1 MNKPLKVFITYSR
14 KDREAKHRLIRSLA
28 VMKRQGLIEIWHDE
42 KILGG
47 DRWQEEIFSIHVPTS
62 DLLLYLVSAESLA
75 SENCYKELEIA
86 LKKGIRVIPI
96 IFADCDWKNDQLRD
110 FQGFPDNGLPIT
122 KWNNE
127 SEGWQNVVDGIRK
140 TISKLESQA
149 NPSFGGAEKDLQA
162 ELAFERGNI
171 RLLREE
177 LDEAIEAY
185 SQSIDLMPQVA
196 SSYNNRGVVY
206 WRKGDFDLAIT
217 DFDKVIELDSDDAKA
232 CTNRGVVYSSKG
244 DHDEAIVDLT
254 KAIELKPNY
263 AEAYH
268 NRGNTYKAIGDI
280 DRATQD
286 YNTAIELTPN
296 AFSYTN
302 RGTIYGMKGE
312 YDFAIKDFGMAIEL
326 QPDYANAYY
335 NRGLAYFN
343 RGEVN
348 LAIAD
353 YTKTIELTPDSAEVY
368 YNRGLAYSKKGEV
381 ELAIKDYTKAI
392 ELKPDY
398 ADAYYSRGGAFLRL
412 GEREKAEADLATARN
427 MGADAITA
435 LDKILQD
442 HDRAWK
448 VLGNS

>member
-1 MNKPLKVFITYSR
+1 
-14 KDREAKHRLIRSLA
+14 
-28 VMKRQGLIEIWHDE
+28 MKRQGLIEIWHDE

-254 KAIELKPNY
+254 KAIEL
-263 AEAYH
+263 
-268 NRGNTYKAIGDI
+268 
-280 DRATQD
+280 
-286 YNTAIELTPN
+286 TPN

>member
-1 MNKPLKVFITYSR
+1 
-14 KDREAKHRLIRSLA
+14 
-28 VMKRQGLIEIWHDE
+28 MKRQGLIEIWHDE

-47 DRWQEEIFSIHVPTS
+47 DRWQEEIFSIHIPTS

-96 IFADCDWKNDQLRD
+96 IFADCDWKNDQLSD

-127 SEGWQNVVDGIRK
+127 SEGWENVVDGIRK

-149 NPSFGGAEKDLQA
+149 NPSFGGTEKDLQA

-206 WRKGDFDLAIT
+206 WRKGDFD
-217 DFDKVIELDSDDAKA
+217 
-232 CTNRGVVYSSKG
+232 R
-244 DHDEAIVDLT
+244 
-254 KAIELKPNY
+254 AIEDFGTAIKIKSDF

-268 NRGNTYKAIGDI
+268 NRGSAYGKKGVF
-280 DRATQD
+280 DRA
-286 YNTAIELTPN
+286 I
-296 AFSYTN
+296 
-302 RGTIYGMKGE
+302 
-312 YDFAIKDFGMAIEL
+312 
-326 QPDYANAYY
+326 
-335 NRGLAYFN
+335 
-343 RGEVN
+343 V
-348 LAIAD
+348 
-353 YTKTIELTPDSAEVY
+353 
-368 YNRGLAYSKKGEV
+368 
-381 ELAIKDYTKAI
+381 DYTKAI

-398 ADAYYSRGGAFLRL
+398 ADAYYRRSKSWLHL
-412 GEREKAEADLATARN
+412 GETEKAKADMKTASN
-427 MGADAITA
+427 IGINSGTA
-435 LDKILQD
+435 LDETLRNY
-442 HDRAWK
+442 DRAWK
-448 VLGNS
+448 ILGNL

>member
-254 KAIELKPNY
+254 KAIEL
-263 AEAYH
+263 
-268 NRGNTYKAIGDI
+268 
-280 DRATQD
+280 
-286 YNTAIELTPN
+286 TPN

>member
-96 IFADCDWKNDQLRD
+96 IFADCDWKNDQLSD

-149 NPSFGGAEKDLQA
+149 NPSFGGTEKDLQA

-185 SQSIDLMPQVA
+185 SQSIDLRSQVA

-206 WRKGDFDLAIT
+206 WRKGDFDLAIE
-217 DFDKVIELDSDDAKA
+217 DFGTALKIKSDF
-232 CTNRGVVYSSKG
+232 
-244 DHDEAIVDLT
+244 
-254 KAIELKPNY
+254 

-268 NRGNTYKAIGDI
+268 NRGSYGKKGVFDRAIADYIRAIQLKPNYVEAYNYCGNAYLCVGEFNSALANFNKAI
-280 DRATQD
+280 
-286 YNTAIELTPN
+286 E
-296 AFSYTN
+296 F
-302 RGTIYGMKGE
+302 K
-312 YDFAIKDFGMAIEL
+312 
-326 QPDYANAYY
+326 PDYAEAYY
-335 NRGLAYFN
+335 NR
-343 RGEVN
+343 
-348 LAIAD
+348 
-353 YTKTIELTPDSAEVY
+353 
-368 YNRGLAYSKKGEV
+368 AYSKKGEV
-381 ELAIKDYTKAI
+381 EL
-392 ELKPDY
+392 
-398 ADAYYSRGGAFLRL
+398 
-412 GEREKAEADLATARN
+412 
-427 MGADAITA
+427 
-435 LDKILQD
+435 LQTTPK
-442 HDRAWK
+442 R
-448 VLGNS
+448 